1 MSDPG
6 PSTTDVWLARGL
18 LVGGLWFAG
27 TGLVDLV
34 RALPAEWDRLLVHLP
49 GIGAGLFFLV
59 IHRPMSERDRAPAP
73 EGREKA
79 PAPEGRDPAEARLW
93 LMTLVR
99 LLGIGVVLSGM
110 WVAGQS
116 RGDDILLAAGL
127 LVMAAGALLSLFAPR
142 ALARRW
148 KE

>member
-1 MSDPG
+1 
-6 PSTTDVWLARGL
+6 
-18 LVGGLWFAG
+18 
-27 TGLVDLV
+27 
-34 RALPAEWDRLLVHLP
+34 
-49 GIGAGLFFLV
+49 
-59 IHRPMSERDRAPAP
+59 MSERDRAPAP
-73 EGREKA
+73 GGREKA